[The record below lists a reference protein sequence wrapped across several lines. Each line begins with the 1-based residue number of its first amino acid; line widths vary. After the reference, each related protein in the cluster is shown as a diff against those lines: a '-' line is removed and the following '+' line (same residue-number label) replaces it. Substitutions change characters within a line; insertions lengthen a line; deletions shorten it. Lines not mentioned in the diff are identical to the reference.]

1 MSNLNHYIRQL
12 HPRAE
17 SYTPHVDRIQS
28 YLTEANTTEATYAE
42 MAICYHYNLLRTDG
56 NKDRA
61 LSEAGI
67 SEDNFKKL
75 YS

>member
-28 YLTEANTTEATYAE
+28 YLTEADTTETTYVLRWPS
-42 MAICYHYNLLRTDG
+42 CYHYNLLRTDG

-61 LSEAGI
+61 LSE
-67 SEDNFKKL
+67 ERDK
-75 YS
+75 